1 MYGFIQGMW
10 NCISKFYSWISP
22 LIAWLCAQIT
32 YHSTIS
38 NIFQMNWANSYM
50 FPVPHPM
57 WSHTY
62 IHCIEPS
69 IHVMD
74 SYLLVW
80 IISMPASNSRMLVA
94 VQKIVAFAKLQWK
107 TVGMDPLA
115 EKSCKLLSKTLR
127 MYEPLRFSLSVW
139 PPGSTR
145 IWNSSIYKQKSRF
158 TYTWNCSQVYIK
170 RRKFTDTIRMLAI
183 YTWLH
188 ATYVQTTLGSGMPRI
203 RTVMFFTHFWRSSAV
218 FAAKSWLPLVLMIL
232 NWYSLWILA
241 LLFASTCWTCRMFL
255 NSRKNW
261 GWKPVTNSAWL
272 L

>member
-94 VQKIVAFAKLQWK
+94 VQKTVAFAKLQWK
-107 TVGMDPLA
+107 SVGMAPLA

-139 PPGSTR
+139 PPGSKR

-158 TYTWNCSQVYIK
+158 TYIWNCSQVYIK
-170 RRKFTDTIRMLAI
+170 RRKFTDTIKMLAI
-183 YTWLH
+183 YVASCNLRTDNIWFWDALH
-188 ATYVQTTLGSGMPRI
+188 QVSHVFHPFLAFFCCLCGKKLITTCADDLKLVQPLNLGPP
-203 RTVMFFTHFWRSSAV
+203 FCFN
-218 FAAKSWLPLVLMIL
+218 LL
-232 NWYSLWILA
+232 N
-241 LLFASTCWTCRMFL
+241 M
-255 NSRKNW
+255 
-261 GWKPVTNSAWL
+261 
-272 L
+272 